1 MTSTLPRSP
10 VRRAAGLAALGVTAI
25 ALLALSSRFT
35 GHFDLRVYYGATRD
49 WLHGGDL
56 YGYVEHG
63 RDRDY
68 GFTYPPFAA
77 LVFAPLAILPW
88 PVAVV
93 VLDAATIA
101 ATVAVLHWLLGP
113 ARRPDR
119 ALLLT
124 GGLLLAVAF
133 DPWRATYNYGQVNVL
148 LLALVAA
155 DLLVLLPRGHRLTGV
170 LIGVAAAIKLVPGLF
185 IVYLVLTR
193 RWRAA
198 ATATVT
204 AAGVTVLMWAVAPSA
219 SWDFW
224 TGHLWQSS
232 RIGDPAFVSN
242 QSLNGAVHRLG
253 APGAVWLVLALAVL
267 AGWALLVRRTDD
279 PLVGLALTGAVACLV
294 SPITWVHHL
303 VWLIPAL
310 AVLALARPRWALVL
324 AIGAYALL
332 CSRLVW
338 RFNGRFAGWGQLG
351 ADTYLLVTLV
361 LLGAVL
367 YLGRDRR
374 RAGP

>member
-1 MTSTLPRSP
+1 MGHICRFVRHIPRHTSRI
-10 VRRAAGLAALGVTAI
+10 ALGVVVL
-25 ALLALSSRFT
+25 ALLVLSARFT
-35 GHFDLRVYYGATRD
+35 GHFDLRVYYGATRE
-49 WLHGGDL
+49 WVHGGDL
-56 YGYVEHG
+56 YGFVEHG

-77 LVFAPLAILPW
+77 LVFAPLALLPW

-101 ATVAVLHWLLGP
+101 ATLAVLRWL
-113 ARRPDR
+113 DR
-119 ALLLT
+119 SFPLVV
-124 GGLLLAVAF
+124 GLLLAVAF

-155 DLLVLLPRGHRLTGV
+155 DLLVLLPRRHRLTGV
-170 LIGVAAAIKLVPGLF
+170 LIGAAAAIKLVPGIF
-185 IVYLVLTR
+185 IVYLMLTR

-219 SWDFW
+219 SFAYWI
-224 TGHLWQSS
+224 GHLWQSD

-253 APGAVWLVLALAVL
+253 APAAVWVVLALAVL
-267 AGWALLVRRTDD
+267 VLWALTVRHTDD
-279 PLVGLALTGAVACLV
+279 PLVGLALTGAVAGLV

-303 VWLIPAL
+303 VWLIPAI
-310 AVLALARPRWALVL
+310 AVLARAGRRWALGL
-324 AIGAYALL
+324 AVAAYALL

-338 RFNGRFAGWGQLG
+338 RFNGRYGGWGELG
-351 ADTYLLVTLV
+351 ADTYLLVALV

-367 YLGRDRR
+367 SLGRDRR
-374 RAGP
+374 RVGP